1 MASACS
7 RREGTQSCTTAPYQ
21 FQGEHDGILS
31 MNWLTIRIP
40 LHVTGVDAAPH
51 QIVTMPAPAPESD
64 SLIPGMLTCV
74 RCKPSLFISFC
85 V

>member
-7 RREGTQSCTTAPYQ
+7 RREGTQSFTMAPYQ
-21 FQGEHDGILS
+21 FQGEHDGVLS

-51 QIVTMPAPAPESD
+51 TSNRNDAGASPRVELAYSWHINM
-64 SLIPGMLTCV
+64 C
-74 RCKPSLFISFC
+74 
-85 V
+85 